1 MKPKKGADV
10 GQVSYETVAIF
21 SIGTLAANEVAE
33 TG

>member
-21 SIGTLAANEVAE
+21 SIGAVATNEAAE